1 MFFFTEF
8 RNVDRWF
15 SQLQRC
21 RFDESLITK
30 EWGVG
35 GGGMCGSGA
44 ALPFFHPLD
53 CESLAALPVLEKKTR
68 THKKKRRTC
77 GTNQARR
84 ADKGANGKTSFFSF
98 FVLMVREIF
107 FGSNCLR
114 WSTVS
119 LQGQGGGAKIRPIGT
134 RPFFFVI
141 LVAVFV
147 TEFFFST
154 EFLLFFLPRSRSTVI
169 V

>member
-1 MFFFTEF
+1 MGGCVGVERRCHFSTLSIA
-8 RNVDRWF
+8 NRW
-15 SQLQRC
+15 QRC
-21 RFDESLITK
+21 RFS
-30 EWGVG
+30 
-35 GGGMCGSGA
+35 
-44 ALPFFHPLD
+44 
-53 CESLAALPVLEKKTR
+53 KKTH
-68 THKKKRRTC
+68 THKKKNEGLAGPIKHDVLT
-77 GTNQARR
+77 
-84 ADKGANGKTSFFSF
+84 KEPMGKRVFSF

-134 RPFFFVI
+134 RPFFFRYSRRRLCYRV
-141 LVAVFV
+141 
-147 TEFFFST
+147 FFST

>member
-1 MFFFTEF
+1 
-8 RNVDRWF
+8 
-15 SQLQRC
+15 
-21 RFDESLITK
+21 
-30 EWGVG
+30 
-35 GGGMCGSGA
+35 MCGSGA

-53 CESLAALPVLEKKTR
+53 CESLAALPVLEKN
-68 THKKKRRTC
+68 THSQKKNEGLAGPIKHDVLTKEPMGKRV
-77 GTNQARR
+77 
-84 ADKGANGKTSFFSF
+84 FSF

-147 TEFFFST
+147 TEFFFQPSFYYFFCRAQGPRSLSKCT
-154 EFLLFFLPRSRSTVI
+154 EFLSDAATGKPVETR
-169 V
+169 

>member
-35 GGGMCGSGA
+35 GGGLCGSGA

-53 CESLAALPVLEKKTR
+53 CESLAALPVLEKN
-68 THKKKRRTC
+68 THSQKKNEGLAGPIKHDVLTKEPMGKRV
-77 GTNQARR
+77 
-84 ADKGANGKTSFFSF
+84 FSF

-134 RPFFFVI
+134 RPFFFRYSRRRLCYRV
-141 LVAVFV
+141 
-147 TEFFFST
+147 FFST